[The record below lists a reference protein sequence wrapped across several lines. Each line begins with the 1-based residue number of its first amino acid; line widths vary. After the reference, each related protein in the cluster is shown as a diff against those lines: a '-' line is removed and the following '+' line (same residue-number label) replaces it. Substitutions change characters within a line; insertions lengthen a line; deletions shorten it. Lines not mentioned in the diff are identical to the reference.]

1 MKQIYQRICRSN
13 TIKNGVWLYILQ
25 FFNTVFPLI
34 TLPYVTRI
42 LGTDNYGIFSY
53 ALNIITYLQVIVEYG
68 FNLSGARK
76 IAIFEDEKERE
87 KIYSH
92 IITSKLFLL
101 VCSFLISLILI
112 VIFKF
117 TDKQIYTMLI
127 MLLIVIGTAIT
138 QPWLF
143 QGKQKMKFVTISNA
157 IVRIIFVILIFFL
170 VKEENDLYM
179 YSFLYS
185 IVFVF
190 IGLLQIYIIKKIF
203 KYKYKIC
210 TLKECICELKDGWYT
225 FTTSAM
231 SKIFTGLGVTLLGI
245 IYRENTA
252 IVGIYSAIQKIPLAI
267 NMAYSPISQAVF
279 PYISKRYK
287 ENYHF
292 AINFIR
298 KLIILT
304 IILMIVSVIITSIFS
319 YDIVKIAFGE
329 EYTQYHLILIPLIIW
344 AFLGILNNILGIQIL
359 VAQGKNKQYS
369 KAFSIGSVSIVI
381 LNVIL
386 GIPFGIYGIAIAT
399 MLSELVLNIMLIK
412 VIFVDNK
419 NREEE
424 K

>member
-92 IITSKLFLL
+92 IITAKLFLL

-127 MLLIVIGTAIT
+127 MFLIVIGTAIT